1 MIKLLILDIDGVMT
15 DGTKLYDLSGL
26 TMGKRYCDRDFTA
39 IKQFKA
45 SGVKV
50 CFLSGDDKI
59 NKAMAEN
66 RKTDFYYSRGKDK
79 SEFLELFR
87 TKYECEIKRMAY
99 VGDDIF
105 DIPIMEKVGFSF
117 CPKNVTDQ
125 VKEAADW
132 VIKRRSGDN
141 VISALYEI
149 LVEQKWVKRATLKD
163 VEELDKLESF

>member
-1 MIKLLILDIDGVMT
+1 
-15 DGTKLYDLSGL
+15 
-26 TMGKRYCDRDFTA
+26 
-39 IKQFKA
+39 
-45 SGVKV
+45 
-50 CFLSGDDKI
+50 
-59 NKAMAEN
+59 MAEN

-87 TKYECEIKRMAY
+87 KKYECEIKRMAY

-105 DIPIMEKVGFSF
+105 DIPIMEKVGLSF

-149 LVEQKWVKRATLKD
+149 LIEQKWVK
-163 VEELDKLESF
+163 